1 MNLLIT
7 GRFFLFISVIKK
19 NIKEI
24 SYIYNQTKTTMETE
38 RFIPSSQL
46 IINADNS
53 VFHIHLKPEQLRDKI
68 ILVGDPGRVSMVAS
82 YFDSIDYDISS
93 REFHAIAGTYKGKQL
108 MCISHGIGADNIEI
122 VVTEL
127 DALANIDFSTRKV
140 RKEKRVLDLVRI
152 GTSGSLQYD
161 LKIGDFVVAKR
172 GIGFDGILNF
182 YEGRD
187 RVCNLR
193 FEKEFCD
200 FVKWNSQWAAPYV
213 VDADDELMNRIG
225 GEDMLR
231 GNTIASVGFYAPQGR
246 EVRLKL
252 KDPELVSKIEEF
264 RYDGEPVTNFEME
277 SACLQG
283 MAKLLGHKA
292 VTVCC
297 IIAQRRIEDAN
308 TDYKPSVAKLV
319 ETVLDRI

>member
-1 MNLLIT
+1 M
-7 GRFFLFISVIKK
+7 
-19 NIKEI
+19 EI
-24 SYIYNQTKTTMETE
+24 E

-46 IINADNS
+46 IINEDNS

-93 REFHAIAGTYKGKQL
+93 REFHAIAGKYKGKDL
-108 MCISHGIGADNIEI
+108 LCISHGIGADNIEI
-122 VVTEL
+122 VMTEL
-127 DALANIDFSTRKV
+127 DALANIDFKTRKE
-140 RKEKRVLDLVRI
+140 RKEKRVLEMVRI

-161 LKIGDFVVAKR
+161 LKIGDFVIAQK
-172 GIGFDGILNF
+172 GMGFDGILNF

-187 RVCNLR
+187 SVCDIE
-193 FEKEFCD
+193 FENQFCH
-200 FVKWNSQWAAPYV
+200 FVKWNPLWARPYV
-213 VDADDELMNRIG
+213 VDADETLVDRIG
-225 GEDMLR
+225 QNDMVR

-252 KDPELVSKIEEF
+252 KDPNLIKRIEEF
-264 RYDGEPVTNFEME
+264 RYEGNPITNFEME

-292 VTVCC
+292 LTVCC
-297 IIAQRRIEDAN
+297 IIAQRREENAN

-319 ETVLDRI
+319 ETVLERI